1 MHSYKELD
9 SFEYWSITDK
19 DQFSISV
26 IKGLVMDAVRKAN
39 SGHPGGPM
47 SSADFIYLLFKDY
60 LKFDPKNPD
69 WFDRDRFILS
79 GGHMSML
86 QYSILHLIGWMKL
99 SEIKKFRQRGSQ
111 TPGHP
116 EVEIPGVECT
126 TGPLGQGFAMGVGMA
141 LSEAYL
147 SSIISSHDEDSKD
160 LIDHFTYVLAT
171 DGDLQEPVAL
181 GAAAIAG
188 HLGLNKL
195 IVYYDANDAQ
205 ISGKVSR
212 SDSVNYDVLFD
223 GLGWNVQEID
233 GHDHSAMHFAIETAK
248 VMDKPSIIIGNTI
261 MAKGT
266 ANMEADHNTHGAPL
280 PQEEIDLTKVKL
292 GLPSKKFYVPSEVT
306 DHFRHRFSDLIK
318 AANDWKELYKK
329 PNDKSELKRIIASTI
344 AGEIIS
350 EFKAPTF
357 KSGEILATRKAFGA
371 VLDSISKSFPQL
383 VGGSADL
390 EPSNYT
396 GNFAKTYGDFQKTN
410 KSGRNIPFGVRE
422 FPMAAIMNGMAL
434 HGGVIPFGGTF
445 LVFSDYERPALRLAA
460 IQKVRVIHEFTHDSF
475 YLGEDGPTHQ
485 PIEHIMSLRTIPD
498 FKVYR
503 PADAKETASC
513 IKMSIEDKNT
523 PSALLLT
530 RQGVP
535 ILDGSQKSIDTNV
548 SKGAYSVLECKGRPD
563 IIILATGSEVSLAIE
578 VAKKLEEKKVR
589 VISMPCW
596 EIFNEQP
603 DEYKKELI
611 PDRGSLKVSIEAGIT
626 NGWEK
631 YIGSNGLSIG
641 INHFGM
647 SAPANDLA
655 IEFGFTSDQIRN
667 KIEKYLKEL
676 L

>member
-1 MHSYKELD
+1 MHTYQELD

-26 IKGLVMDAVRKAN
+26 LKGLIMDAVRKAN
-39 SGHPGGPM
+39 SGHPGGAM

-60 LKFDPKNPD
+60 LKFDPKDPN

-86 QYSILHLIGWMKL
+86 QYSILHLVGWMKL
-99 SEIKKFRQRGSQ
+99 SEIKKFRQLGSQ

-141 LSEAYL
+141 LAEAYL
-147 SSIISSHDEDSKD
+147 SSLISNDDKDSKK

-195 IVYYDANDAQ
+195 VVYYDANDAQ

-212 SDSVNYDVLFD
+212 SDSVNYAVLFD

-248 VMDKPSIIIGNTI
+248 VMDKPSIIIGNTV
-261 MAKGT
+261 MAKGAST
-266 ANMEADHNTHGAPL
+266 MEGDHNTHGAPL
-280 PQEEIDLTKVKL
+280 PQEEIDITKEKL
-292 GLPSKKFYVPSEVT
+292 GLPAKKFYVPTEVI
-306 DHFRHRFSDLIK
+306 DHFTQRFSDLTLEAK
-318 AANDWKELYKK
+318 QWKEFFNKATK
-329 PNDKSELKRIIASTI
+329 ETELKHIIASTI
-344 AGEIIS
+344 SGKIIS
-350 EFKAPTF
+350 EFETPAF
-357 KSGEILATRKAFGA
+357 KSGEMLATRKAFGA
-371 VLDSISKSFPQL
+371 VLDSIAGSMPQL

-396 GNFAKTYGDFQKTN
+396 GNFAKTYGDFQKNN

-422 FPMAAIMNGMAL
+422 FPMAAIMNGMSL
-434 HGGVIPFGGTF
+434 HGGLIPFGGTF

-475 YLGEDGPTHQ
+475 YVGEDGPTHQ
-485 PIEHIMSLRTIPD
+485 PIEHIMSLRAIPD
-498 FKVYR
+498 FNVYR

-513 IKMSIEDKNT
+513 IRLAIENENT

-535 ILDGSQKSIDTNV
+535 ILSGSQKQVDANV
-548 SKGAYSVLECKGRPD
+548 SKGAYTLIDTKGSPE

-578 VAKKLEEKKVR
+578 VAKKLDGKKVR
-589 VISMPCW
+589 IVSMPCW
-596 EIFNEQP
+596 ETFDKQA
-603 DEYKKELI
+603 DDYK
-611 PDRGSLKVSIEAGIT
+611 
-626 NGWEK
+626 
-631 YIGSNGLSIG
+631 
-641 INHFGM
+641 
-647 SAPANDLA
+647 
-655 IEFGFTSDQIRN
+655 
-667 KIEKYLKEL
+667 
-676 L
+676 

>member
-1 MHSYKELD
+1 MHTYQELD

-19 DQFSISV
+19 DQFSIAV
-26 IKGLVMDAVRKAN
+26 LKGLIMDAVRKAN
-39 SGHPGGPM
+39 SGHPGGAM

-60 LKFDPKNPD
+60 LKFDPKDPN

-86 QYSILHLIGWMKL
+86 QYSILHFVGWMKL
-99 SEIKKFRQRGSQ
+99 SEIKKFRQLGSQ

-141 LSEAYL
+141 LAEAYL
-147 SSIISSHDEDSKD
+147 SSLMSNDDKEEIKP
-160 LIDHFTYVLAT
+160 IDHFTYILAT
-171 DGDLQEPVAL
+171 DGDIQEPVTL

-195 IVYYDANDAQ
+195 VVYYDANDAQ

-212 SDSVNYDVLFD
+212 SDSVNYAVLFD

-248 VMDKPSIIIGNTI
+248 VMDKPSIIIGKTV
-261 MAKGT
+261 MARGAAT
-266 ANMEADHNTHGAPL
+266 MEMDHNTHGAPL
-280 PQEEIDLTKVKL
+280 PKEEIEKTKEKL
-292 GLPSKKFYVPSEVT
+292 GLPAKKFYVPSEVIE
-306 DHFRHRFSDLIK
+306 HFSQRFSDLTLEAKHWREILTK
-318 AANDWKELYKK
+318 ANKK
-329 PNDKSELKRIIASTI
+329 PELKDTIASTI
-344 AGEIIS
+344 YGKMVS
-350 EFKAPTF
+350 EFEAPAF
-357 KSGEILATRKAFGA
+357 QSGDMLATRKAFGA
-371 VLDSISKSFPQL
+371 ILDSIAGSMPQL
-383 VGGSADL
+383 IGGSADL

-396 GNFAKTYGDFQKTN
+396 GNFAKKYGDFKKNN

-422 FPMAAIMNGMAL
+422 FPMAAIMNGLAL
-434 HGGVIPFGGTF
+434 HGGLIPFGGTF

-485 PIEHIMSLRTIPD
+485 PIEHIMSLRAIPD
-498 FKVYR
+498 FDVYR

-513 IKMSIEDKNT
+513 FRLAIENENT

-535 ILDGSQKSIDTNV
+535 ILNSSQKQVDANV
-548 SKGAYSVLECKGRPD
+548 SKGAYTLIDTEGHPE
-563 IIILATGSEVSLAIE
+563 IIILATGSEVSLALE
-578 VAKKLEEKKVR
+578 VAKKIDGKKVR
-589 VISMPCW
+589 IVSMPCW
-596 EIFNEQP
+596 EVFDKQS
-603 DEYKKELI
+603 DDYKKEVI
-611 PDRGSLKVSIEAGIT
+611 PERGSLKISIEAGIT

-631 YIGSNGLSIG
+631 YIGVNGLAIG
-641 INHFGM
+641 INHFGS
-647 SAPANDLA
+647 SAPASDLA
-655 IEFGFTSDQIRN
+655 KSFGFTADQISN
-667 KIEKYLKEL
+667 KIEKYLENL

>member
-1 MHSYKELD
+1 MHTYKDLE

-26 IKGLVMDAVRKAN
+26 IKGLIMDAVRKAN
-39 SGHPGGPM
+39 SGHPGGAM
-47 SSADFIYLLFKDY
+47 SSADFVYLLFKDY

-86 QYSILHLIGWMKL
+86 QYSVLHLVGWMKL
-99 SEIKKFRQRGSQ
+99 SEIKKFRQLGSH

-141 LSEAYL
+141 LAESYL
-147 SSIISSHDEDSKD
+147 SHSIADHDKDSKD
-160 LIDHFTYVLAT
+160 LINHFTYVLAT
-171 DGDLQEPVAL
+171 DGDLQEPVSL

-188 HLGLNKL
+188 HLGLKKL

-212 SDSVNYDVLFD
+212 SDSVNYATVFD

-233 GHDHSAMHFAIETAK
+233 GHDHSALHFAIETAK
-248 VMDKPSIIIGNTI
+248 VMDKPSIIIGKTV
-261 MAKGT
+261 MARGT
-266 ANMEADHNTHGAPL
+266 LNMEGDHNTHGAPL
-280 PQEEIDLTKVKL
+280 PQDEIDATKEKL
-292 GLPSKKFYVPSEVT
+292 GLPLKKFYVPAEALA
-306 DHFRHRFSDLIK
+306 HFSHRFSDLVK
-318 AANDWKELYKK
+318 QASAWQELYKK
-329 PNDKSELKRIIASTI
+329 ASKKEDLKQMIASTI
-344 AGEIIS
+344 GDKIIS
-350 EFKAPTF
+350 EFESPAFKA
-357 KSGEILATRKAFGA
+357 GEVLATRKAFGA
-371 VLDSISKSFPQL
+371 VLDLVAGALPQL

-396 GNFAKTYGDFQKTN
+396 GNFAKKYGDFQKTN

-434 HGGVIPFGGTF
+434 HGGIIPFGGTF

-485 PIEHIMSLRTIPD
+485 PIEHIMSLRAIPN

-513 IKMSIEDKNT
+513 FKLAIEDKNT

-535 ILDGSQKSIDTNV
+535 ILDGSQKQTDKNV
-548 SKGAYSVLECKGRPD
+548 SKGAYPVLDCEGMPK
-563 IIILATGSEVSLAIE
+563 IIILSTGSEVSLAMT
-578 VAKKLEEKKVR
+578 VAKKLEPNKVR
-589 VISMPCW
+589 VVSVPCW
-596 EIFNEQP
+596 EIFNEQTE
-603 DEYKKELI
+603 EYKEELI
-611 PDRGSLKVSIEAGIT
+611 PQRGSLKISIEAGIT
-626 NGWEK
+626 SGWEK
-631 YIGSNGLSIG
+631 YIGSNGLAIG
-641 INHFGM
+641 INHFGS
-647 SAPANDLA
+647 SAPAADLA
-655 IEFGFTSDQIRN
+655 IKFGFTPEQVTN

>member
-1 MHSYKELD
+1 MHTYKDLD

-39 SGHPGGPM
+39 SGHPGGAM

-60 LKFDPKNPD
+60 LKFNPKDPD

-86 QYSILHLIGWMKL
+86 QYSILHFTGLMKL
-99 SEIKKFRQRGSQ
+99 SELKKFRQLGSL

-141 LSEAYL
+141 LAEAYL
-147 SSIISSHDEDSKD
+147 SEILSNEDEG
-160 LIDHFTYVLAT
+160 LVDHFTYVLAT
-171 DGDLQEPVAL
+171 DGDLQESVAL

-195 IVYYDANDAQ
+195 VVYYDANDAQ

-212 SDSVNYDVLFD
+212 SDSVNYATVFD

-233 GHDHSAMHFAIETAK
+233 GHDHAAMHFAIETAK

-261 MAKGT
+261 MAKGA

-280 PQEEIDLTKVKL
+280 PQDEIDLTKQSL
-292 GLPSKKFYVPSEVT
+292 GLPDKKFYVPAEVIE
-306 DHFRHRFSDLIK
+306 HFSHRFSDLIK
-318 AANDWKELYKK
+318 ESKDWKEKYKK
-329 PNDKSELKRIIASTI
+329 FSDSAELKDLIASTI
-344 AGEIIS
+344 TGKIVS
-350 EFKAPTF
+350 EF
-357 KSGEILATRKAFGA
+357 EIPDFNAGDMLATRKAFGA
-371 VLDSISKSFPQL
+371 VLDSIAGNFPQL

-396 GNFAKTYGDFQKTN
+396 GNFAKTFGDFKKTN

-434 HGGVIPFGGTF
+434 HGGIIPFGGTF

-475 YLGEDGPTHQ
+475 YVGEDGPTHQ
-485 PIEHIMSLRTIPD
+485 PVEHIMSLRAIPD

-503 PADAKETASC
+503 PADAKETAAC
-513 IKMSIEDKNT
+513 MKLAIKDKTT

-535 ILDGSQKSIDTNV
+535 ILEAAQKLTDANV
-548 SKGAYSVLECKGRPD
+548 SKGAYVVLDCKGNPE
-563 IIILATGSEVSLAIE
+563 IILLATGSEVSLAVE
-578 VAKKLEEKKVR
+578 VANKLERKKVR

-596 EIFNEQP
+596 EIFNLQS

-611 PDRGSLKVSIEAGIT
+611 PERGNLKVSIEAGIT

-631 YIGSNGLSIG
+631 YIGRNGLAIG
-641 INHFGM
+641 IDHFGS
-647 SAPANDLA
+647 SAPAVDLA
-655 IEFGFTSDQIRN
+655 TKFGFTADQVIN
-667 KIEKYLKEL
+667 KIETYLKEL